1 MWPESDSAPV
11 SSTLSRE
18 VRDDFGREASDLVP
32 LETWVFLRS
41 SDLSAPV
48 RPGASVL
55 ELSGLGEFCRV
66 PDFAEI
72 VLLDEPV
79 LLLPE
84 VPLGLL
90 VLPLP
95 AVLP

>member
-1 MWPESDSAPV
+1 
-11 SSTLSRE
+11 
-18 VRDDFGREASDLVP
+18 
-32 LETWVFLRS
+32 
-41 SDLSAPV
+41 
-48 RPGASVL
+48 
-55 ELSGLGEFCRV
+55 LGEFCRV